1 MALFFRYIIAINIIF
16 CVASCSKKT
25 QPSVHTST
33 PPATKET
40 VPVYRG
46 AAMEEAVLYYTNLY
60 RNSKGLTQLTLHKT
74 ASEVAY
80 VHSKNM
86 ALKKTAFGHAGFE
99 ERITIIQSKSG
110 KMAAAAENVAFGQL
124 SAKDV
129 VDGWIKSAPHR
140 KNLEGNYTM
149 MGLGFAKDARGV
161 PYYTQI
167 FLRK

>member
-1 MALFFRYIIAINIIF
+1 MALFFRYIIAISIIF

-25 QPSVHTST
+25 QPSVNTST
-33 PPATKET
+33 PSATKET
-40 VPVYRG
+40 VPSYRG
-46 AAMEEAVLYYTNLY
+46 TAMEESVLYYTNLY
-60 RNSKGLTQLTLHKT
+60 RSNKGLNPLILNKT

-80 VHSKNM
+80 LHSKNM
-86 ALKKTAFGHAGFE
+86 ALKKAAFGHTGFE
-99 ERITIIQSKSG
+99 DRIAAIQSKSG

-124 SAKDV
+124 TAKEV

-149 MGLGFAKDARGV
+149 MGLGYAKDARGV